1 MSDLTFKTALTED
14 EIDKNF
20 ENFDMFS
27 ELMGSLEECLEYEK
41 GNTKKAPIVHRRNPQ
56 SEEVVFIRHSVGMT
70 QKAFAEI
77 LGVSKRT
84 VGAWELG
91 RLGKQNPVRRQRN
104 CFLYLKKILNLQSFY

>member
-84 VGAWELG
+84 VEAWEI
-91 RLGKQNPVRRQRN
+91 GKAEPSPSA
-104 CFLYLKKILNLQSFY
+104 KKLLSLSNFSEFTTQLLQ